1 MPNQQGPA
9 VEMTGRGKR
18 GKPNPGFP
26 LFPPPLEITQR
37 FPHSHRRDDE
47 PLVPDPNHRQQT
59 LERSPYLVPAT
70 SASFRLIFQ
79 LENAIFSDPSDDPD
93 DNYAN
98 ESRHYRLWQHRH

>member
-1 MPNQQGPA
+1 MPNQQGQA

-26 LFPPPLEITQR
+26 LFPPPLEIAER
-37 FPHSHRRDDE
+37 FPHSHRRDDK

-59 LERSPYLVPAT
+59 LERSPYLVPVT

-79 LENAIFSDPSDDPD
+79 LENADIATHLCAGSV
-93 DNYAN
+93 
-98 ESRHYRLWQHRH
+98 

>member
-1 MPNQQGPA
+1 MPNQQGQA

-79 LENAIFSDPSDDPD
+79 LENAGEMGRMT
-93 DNYAN
+93 A
-98 ESRHYRLWQHRH
+98 L